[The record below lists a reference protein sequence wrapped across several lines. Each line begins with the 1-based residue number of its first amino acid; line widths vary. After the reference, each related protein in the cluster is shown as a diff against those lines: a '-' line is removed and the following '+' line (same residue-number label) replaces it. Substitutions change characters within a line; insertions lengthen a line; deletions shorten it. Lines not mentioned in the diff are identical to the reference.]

1 MTEKPVRYAS
11 EEVSEGTGA
20 RMVKGL
26 RGLKTLV
33 HVLTGV
39 ILVVAMTSCG
49 GDDASAPPREGGPL
63 AISDTAE
70 TETGTVTIR
79 SYEVLVTA
87 QDDEVQPRE
96 GFTFAVIEVEGCVSS
111 APGGLVTI
119 YANDV
124 HLQLPDGTQ
133 LSPTRSAR
141 EPALQPIT
149 NVQAGECARG
159 FLTYGIP
166 DGSDPTSVVYEAN
179 PEADMAEEQ
188 DIVTLSW
195 AIP

>member
-1 MTEKPVRYAS
+1 MTEKPVRHAY
-11 EEVSEGTGA
+11 EEVSEGNGA
-20 RMVKGL
+20 RMVKWL
-26 RGLKTLV
+26 RGLRTLV
-33 HVLTGV
+33 HVLAGV
-39 ILVVAMTSCG
+39 ILVVAVTSCG

-87 QDDEVQPRE
+87 KDDEVQPRE

-111 APGGLVTI
+111 ERAGVFTI
-119 YANDV
+119 NANDV
-124 HLQLPDGTQ
+124 QLQLPDGTR
-133 LSPTRSAR
+133 LSPIRSAM
-141 EPALQPIT
+141 EPALQPTT
-149 NVQAGECARG
+149 NVMAGDCVRG
-159 FLTYGIP
+159 FLTYGMP

-179 PEADMAEEQ
+179 PEADVAEEQ